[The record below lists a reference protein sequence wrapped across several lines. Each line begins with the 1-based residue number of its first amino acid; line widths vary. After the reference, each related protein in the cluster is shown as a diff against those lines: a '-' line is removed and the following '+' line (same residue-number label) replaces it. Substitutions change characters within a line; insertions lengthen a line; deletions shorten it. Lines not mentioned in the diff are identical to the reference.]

1 MSAATKRRVKS
12 GKNDPKANDGTKTK
26 WEKLGGSPLKL
37 FLDSD
42 LTKVVEYNDNEGEAC
57 TKVMIPMSTQEGI
70 NASEGRNIPSLL
82 LEEMGLAIHWG
93 NCTSHNIAAT
103 LTLKNNLRTNMKMKM
118 DDRVRDG
125 RKEYSSDSVSAENMP
140 LIFYFK
146 GRASDVAQYQHY
158 VEPADPP
165 TN

>member
-1 MSAATKRRVKS
+1 M
-12 GKNDPKANDGTKTK
+12 
-26 WEKLGGSPLKL
+26 
-37 FLDSD
+37 
-42 LTKVVEYNDNEGEAC
+42 EYNDNKGEAC
-57 TKVMIPMSTQEGI
+57 TKVMIPLSTQEGI
-70 NASEGRNIPSLL
+70 NASEGKNIPSLL
-82 LEEMGLAIHWG
+82 LEEIGLAIQWG

-103 LTLKNNLRTNMKMKM
+103 LTLKNYVRTHMKMKM

>member
-1 MSAATKRRVKS
+1 M
-12 GKNDPKANDGTKTK
+12 
-26 WEKLGGSPLKL
+26 EKLGGSPLKL
-37 FLDSD
+37 FLESEH
-42 LTKVVEYNDNEGEAC
+42 TKVVEYNDNKGETC

-70 NASEGRNIPSLL
+70 NASEGKNIPSLL
-82 LEEMGLAIHWG
+82 LEEMGLVNHWY
-93 NCTSHNIAAT
+93 NCTSHNTAAT
-103 LTLKNNLRTNMKMKM
+103 LTLKNNLTSRMKMKM

>member
-1 MSAATKRRVKS
+1 MRDNNGIKIKR
-12 GKNDPKANDGTKTK
+12 
-26 WEKLGGSPLKL
+26 EKLGGSPLRV

-57 TKVMIPMSTQEGI
+57 TKVMIPLSTQEGI

-82 LEEMGLAIHWG
+82 LEEMGLAIQWG

-103 LTLKNNLRTNMKMKM
+103 LTLKNNLRTRMKMKM

-146 GRASDVAQYQHY
+146 GSASDVTQYQDR
-158 VEPADPP
+158 VKPADPP

>member
-1 MSAATKRRVKS
+1 M
-12 GKNDPKANDGTKTK
+12 
-26 WEKLGGSPLKL
+26 
-37 FLDSD
+37 
-42 LTKVVEYNDNEGEAC
+42 EYNDNKGEAC
-57 TKVMIPMSTQEGI
+57 TKVMIPLSTPEGI
-70 NASEGRNIPSLL
+70 KASRGRNIPSLL
-82 LEEMGLAIHWG
+82 LEEIGLATRW
-93 NCTSHNIAAT
+93 NSCSSHNSAAT
-103 LTLKNNLRTNMKMKM
+103 LTLKNNLRERMKMKM